1 MERRRPVR
9 LLGYLAFAAAAAFAA
24 VAALYL
30 VLLTK
35 LVFADAPGRM
45 CGIDSCPRGMGTLA
59 LLAPLCAVAA
69 WLLWRAPRKRGHR
82 RAPVHVRVIAV
93 CAALAALG
101 PGWLGFEYARGPQLD
116 LSGWQEPVHPAAA
129 PVGVWA
135 PEPGSLV
142 RARRDGLV
150 GYNGEGRKSWR
161 LPAPERTPLCAL
173 SRTTP
178 SGTGL
183 VAYGESPGT
192 CGSQVVAV
200 DLSDGHARW
209 TRDTGRAL
217 VAAAGASAVV
227 ADRDTVTGLD
237 LEGGHELWRAP
248 VPAECTVKAV
258 DGSERHAL
266 YVEECGDSA
275 RITAVDARTG
285 TRAWQTALPTVSRL
299 REVRVLSAA
308 PPVVRLT
315 ETAERGTDAV
325 LLFDAEGRARGS
337 VPASGPAGDLLSE
350 PAPVLTGD
358 LLVTAVKQGKKNGVS
373 AYSLTD
379 GRRVW
384 HAAAGAGDAQI
395 RGLAPT
401 GPGEVGV
408 VTSDRWWTYLSHR
421 RLADGVRRAEP
432 AVLRDLPLG
441 ERFTFYPGPPGSYV
455 FVNLDRKGLLPPVFD
470 IGPVFGW

>member
-1 MERRRPVR
+1 MDMERPRPAR
-9 LLGYLAFAAAAAFAA
+9 LLGYLAFTAAAACAA

-30 VLLTK
+30 VLLAK
-35 LVFADAPGRM
+35 LVFTDAPGRM
-45 CGIDSCPRGMGTLA
+45 CGIDSCPRGTGTLA
-59 LLAPLCAVAA
+59 LLAPLCAAAA
-69 WLLWRAPRKRGHR
+69 WLLWRTPRKRGHG
-82 RAPVHVRVIAV
+82 RAPVHVRVIAGCV
-93 CAALAALG
+93 ALAALG
-101 PGWLGFEYARGPQLD
+101 PGWLGFEWIRGPQLE

-135 PEPGSLV
+135 PTFGTLV
-142 RARRDGLV
+142 RARTDGLV
-150 GYNGEGRKSWR
+150 AYNGEGRKGWR

-183 VAYGESPGT
+183 LAYGESVGT

-200 DLSDGHARW
+200 DLTDGRVRW

-237 LEGGHELWRAP
+237 LDGGRELWRVP
-248 VPAECTVKAV
+248 VPADCTVKAV
-258 DGSERHAL
+258 DGSEQRAL
-266 YVEECGDSA
+266 YVEECGDAA
-275 RITAVDARTG
+275 RMTAVDARTG
-285 TRAWQTALPTVSRL
+285 FRAWQTALPTASRL
-299 REVRVLSAA
+299 REVRVLSAV
-308 PPVVRLT
+308 PPVVRVT
-315 ETAERGTDAV
+315 ETAEHGTDAV

-358 LLVTAVKQGKKNGVS
+358 TLVTAVKQGKRNGVS

-379 GRRVW
+379 GRRLW
-384 HAAAGAGDAQI
+384 HAGVGDEEV

-408 VTSDRWWTYLSHR
+408 VTSGRWWTYLTHHG
-421 RLADGVRRAEP
+421 LADGGRRARP
-432 AVLRDLPLG
+432 TVLRDLPLG
-441 ERFTFYPGPPGSYV
+441 ERFAFYPGPPGSYV
-455 FVNLDRKGLLPPVFD
+455 FVNLDRKGLLPPTFD
-470 IGPVFGW
+470 IDPVFGW